1 MEKPSKKALSLPVL
15 SVHEGEH
22 LGQVKSIVIDPV
34 SKVVAAF
41 VITKKRWLKE
51 EKIIPFYRVN
61 QIGDHAIVIDK
72 AGTVEKVANLPQI
85 SKLMKNP
92 MPIINSRVVSTSGKL
107 LGHVEE
113 FWFDETGKIT
123 KYEIG
128 GKLTEGLWKGKILLS
143 GEDVVTIG
151 KDVIMV
157 ADGAENR
164 LISGD
169 NHIQKTMSDLKTA
182 TGKIWGSTV
191 ETSQKLGHAIVSS
204 INKLA
209 EEERKEKQTSE
220 ELPPEEQ
227 IVEKEEIYEEEIPE
241 EELTNTEIPEED
253 LILLDD
259 ETPEQQVEPQENT
272 SPPKET

>member
-151 KDVIMV
+151 KDVVMV

-209 EEERKEKQTSE
+209 EEERKEKQASE
-220 ELPPEEQ
+220 ELPPEEP

-241 EELTNTEIPEED
+241 EELTNAEIPEKD

-259 ETPEQQVEPQENT
+259 ETPEQQEEPQENT

>member
-227 IVEKEEIYEEEIPE
+227 IVEKEEIFEEEIPE
-241 EELTNTEIPEED
+241 EELTNAEIPEKD

-259 ETPEQQVEPQENT
+259 ETPEQQEEPQENT

>member
-227 IVEKEEIYEEEIPE
+227 IVEKEEIFEEEIPE
-241 EELTNTEIPEED
+241 EELTSAEILEED

-259 ETPEQQVEPQENT
+259 ETPEQQEEAQENT